1 MAADAVYAN
10 KFYETVTQ
18 NILGGDQYSAA
29 ERKDIDVLMRKRDRL
44 LARIAKIE
52 TNLNLITIQKD
63 GVLIKKHCS
72 ATPDEVQAA
81 IQAYKQKHY
90 DAECLVVGM
99 EFPIAKSER
108 GEGQAPKALSIK
120 QRTFGLGLLS
130 SWVGVMRPSAP
141 LRP

>member
-1 MAADAVYAN
+1 MASLAADAVYAN

-18 NILGGDQYSAA
+18 NILGGDKYSAA

-52 TNLNLITIQKD
+52 TNLITIQKD

-99 EFPIAKSER
+99 EFQLQNLKEAKAKLR
-108 GEGQAPKALSIK
+108 RLS
-120 QRTFGLGLLS
+120 R
-130 SWVGVMRPSAP
+130 
-141 LRP
+141 

>member
-1 MAADAVYAN
+1 MTSLAADAVSAN

-18 NILGGDQYSAA
+18 NILGGHQYSAA

-52 TNLNLITIQKD
+52 TNLITIQKN

-90 DAECLVVGM
+90 DAECLVVGT
-99 EFPIAKSER
+99 EFQFQNLKEANAKLR
-108 GEGQAPKALSIK
+108 RLS
-120 QRTFGLGLLS
+120 R
-130 SWVGVMRPSAP
+130 
-141 LRP
+141 

>member
-1 MAADAVYAN
+1 MTSLAADAVSAN

-52 TNLNLITIQKD
+52 TNLITIQKD

-99 EFPIAKSER
+99 KFQLQNLK
-108 GEGQAPKALSIK
+108 GQAPKALSIK
-120 QRTFGLGLLS
+120 LRPLGLGLLS
-130 SWVGVMRPSAP
+130 SWVGVMRSSAP
-141 LRP
+141 H